1 MNGLSDP
8 NGISLHSTNK
18 GESLGNTCE
27 SNRADYEQE
36 FTRLLS
42 KFIAEALDINWIDR
56 QIFEKLIYT
65 KLKEFICNRDALL
78 EQYLHTQLDTIAQV
92 FNNEFELQNMTDE
105 EKNKM
110 PKDYKDTITDKGI
123 GVNYSHATHAKLYSV
138 IEAIKIKHNIQTR
151 WKQQ

>member
-1 MNGLSDP
+1 M